1 MPRYFFK
8 VTDGGQVIDDPVG
21 ATYRDTMQACEAAER
36 IAVELSEDASF
47 SGCSIEVLNEDGV
60 SVGNVII
67 PK

>member
-1 MPRYFFK
+1 
-8 VTDGGQVIDDPVG
+8 
-21 ATYRDTMQACEAAER
+21 MQACEAAER

>member
-8 VTDGGQVIDDPVG
+8 VTNGGEVIDDPVG

-47 SGCSIEVLNEDGV
+47 SGCSIRGLNRPGF
-60 SVGNVII
+60 VGGHLV
-67 PK
+67 